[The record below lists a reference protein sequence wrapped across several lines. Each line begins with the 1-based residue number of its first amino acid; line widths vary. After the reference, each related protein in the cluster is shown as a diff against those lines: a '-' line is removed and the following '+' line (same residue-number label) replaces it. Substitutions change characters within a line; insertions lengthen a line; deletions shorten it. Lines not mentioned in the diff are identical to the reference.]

1 MEYTYLHK
9 EASGFYFTQD
19 YELSSEEYPIGTTFD
34 DYKEGKYILLSESQ
48 LQFKEEHPE
57 ADVEEV
63 INMQI
68 REPEP
73 PTPEEE
79 FETAKRQKII
89 DMYDYFN
96 SQLKFTVDGKNAYV
110 QDRLYYKDLCSRKDT
125 VILNE
130 VELPSNEA
138 ILALD
143 AMSNYFESSSV
154 VLHSKREEI
163 EACGTKQEIEEV
175 DITSGY
181 PESISTTSLEL
192 SSEYEVKT
200 ASSEAGQAVMLMR
213 SQINTMALAAHM
225 ALAVRSI
232 YPEFGEFGAEYGTS
246 VDVGF
251 RCRVTEEGKDPIL
264 YEAIQAHTLQENWK
278 PSIYTSSIWEPVVD
292 SSDPSAPKGTS
303 DDPIPFMQGMKIWS
317 GLYYTEDSVKYSCF
331 RDSLIGINNTL
342 SSLVDIY
349 VTVAQ

>member
-1 MEYTYLHK
+1 MEYNYLHK
-9 EASGFYFTQD
+9 EAKGFYMQLDFKLD
-19 YELSSEEYPIGTTFD
+19 PSIYPIESTFE
-34 DYKEGKYILLSESQ
+34 DYRGGAYVALSDEQ
-48 LQFKEEHPE
+48 MQFHADHPE

-79 FETAKRQKII
+79 FEAAKRQKII

-96 SQLKFTVDGKNAYV
+96 SQLKFTVDGKDAYV
-110 QDRLYYKDLCSRKDT
+110 QNRLYYKDLCSRKDT
-125 VILNE
+125 VALNE

-175 DITSGY
+175 DIMSGY

-200 ASSEAGQAVMLMR
+200 TGSEAGQAVMLMR
-213 SQINTMALAAHM
+213 SQINTMALAAPM
-225 ALAVRSI
+225 ALAVKSI
-232 YPEFGEFGAEYGTS
+232 YPEFGGFGAEYGTS
-246 VDVGF
+246 VGVGF
-251 RCRVTEEGKDPIL
+251 RCKVSEEGKDPVL

-292 SSDPSAPKGTS
+292 SSDPSAPKGAS
-303 DDPIPFMQGMKIWS
+303 DDPIPFTQGMKIWS
-317 GLYYTEDSVKYSCF
+317 GLYYTEDSIKYSCF

-349 VTVAQ
+349 VTVSV